1 MKADLMNADPKAT
14 LMKAAP
20 LRDAL
25 TDVPFLSLKDVNARY
40 ADELKAAAA
49 RVIDSGWYVLGNEV
63 AAFEREFAAYCG
75 VSHAVGVGNGLD
87 ALSLILR
94 GYKELGVI
102 EEGDEVIVPGN
113 TFIASFLAITENR
126 LVPVPVEPDPAT
138 FNLDP
143 AGVEAAIGP
152 RTRAIMAVHLYGQLA
167 DMSALTALARRHKLL
182 LIEDAAQAHGAISGG
197 RKAGAFGDA
206 AAFSFFPTK
215 NLGALGDGGAVVTGD
230 TALAQRIAALRNY
243 GSDVKYHHLFQGL
256 NSRLDEMQAAML
268 RVKLK
273 YLDEDIAW
281 RRRVARRYREGIRH
295 AHIQLPVVAREEQ
308 HVWHLFVV
316 RCAHRDA
323 LQRHLQ
329 AHGIQTQVH
338 YPVPP
343 HRQPAYAA
351 LRGSHLPLTE
361 RLHDEVLSLP
371 MGPTLSED
379 AADRVIE
386 ACQAFE
392 CPV

>member
-1 MKADLMNADPKAT
+1 MKVDLNKAVSIE
-14 LMKAAP
+14 AAP
-20 LRDAL
+20 MDI
-25 TDVPFLSLKDVNARY
+25 PFLSLKDVNARY

-49 RVIDSGWYVLGNEV
+49 RVIDSGWYVLGDEV
-63 AAFEREFAAYCG
+63 SFFEREFAAYCG
-75 VSHAVGVGNGLD
+75 ASHAVGVGNGLD

-113 TFIASFLAITENR
+113 TFIATFLAITENR

-138 FNLDP
+138 FNLDS

-329 AHGIQTQVH
+329 VHGIQTQVH

-351 LRGSHLPLTE
+351 LRDSHLPLTE

-386 ACQAFE
+386 ACQTFE

>member
-1 MKADLMNADPKAT
+1 MET
-14 LMKAAP
+14 
-20 LRDAL
+20 AL
-25 TDVPFLSLKDVNARY
+25 VDVPFLSLKDVNARY

-49 RVIDSGWYVLGNEV
+49 RVIDSGWYVLGDEV
-63 AAFEREFAAYCG
+63 AAFEREFAGYCG
-75 VSHAVGVGNGLD
+75 VRHAVGVGNGLD

-94 GYKELGVI
+94 GYKELGLI
-102 EEGDEVIVPGN
+102 AEGDEVIVPAN

-138 FNLDP
+138 FNIDP
-143 AGVEAAIGP
+143 AAVEAAIGP

-167 DMSALTALARRHKLL
+167 DMSALTTLARRHNLL
-182 LIEDAAQAHGAISGG
+182 LIEDAAQAHGAMSDG

-206 AAFSFFPTK
+206 AAFSFFPAK
-215 NLGALGDGGAVVTGD
+215 NLGALGDGGAVVTD
-230 TALAQRIAALRNY
+230 NTVLAERIAALRNY
-243 GSDVKYHHLFQGL
+243 GSDVKYRHLFQGV

-281 RRRVARRYREGIRH
+281 RRRVARRYRDDIRH
-295 AHIQLPVVAREEQ
+295 PHIQLPDVAHEEQ

-316 RCAHRDA
+316 RCTRRDA
-323 LQRHLQ
+323 LQQHLQ
-329 AHGIQTQVH
+329 AHGIQSQVH

-343 HRQPAYAA
+343 HRQPAYAV
-351 LRGSHLPLTE
+351 LRDARLPLTD

-371 MGPTLSED
+371 IGPTLSD
-379 AADRVIE
+379 AAVDRVIE
-386 ACQAFE
+386 VCQAFE
-392 CPV
+392 CSA